1 MQSSVRG
8 FSLGLGVSLLVIVS
22 FLAGGLAD
30 RVFVLKPINYLS
42 GKLRTPL
49 LQSSSEGDQ
58 STPTVLNADE
68 RSVVAVADQASS
80 SVVTIAIVAPPVPR
94 TSLFRDSLRQT
105 LEKDA
110 EKSRDIGT
118 GFVATRD
125 GLIVTNK
132 HVVDLDAEYVV
143 IDRDD
148 KEHKVTK
155 IYRDPF
161 NDLAI
166 LHVEGMSAAPLALG
180 SSDDL
185 RVGQQ
190 VIAIGTALGRF
201 RHTVTTGV
209 VSGLARGI
217 EAGSPFDATLETLEN
232 VIQTDAAI
240 NPGNSGGP
248 LLDSNGQVIGVN
260 VAISAAGENIG
271 FAIPINVVRESIE
284 NFNNTG
290 QFERPLLG
298 IRYRMIPEA
307 VAEGARVP
315 VGAYIIEVDQD
326 SAASEAGV
334 QPQDIITEFD
344 GKSLA
349 ETDLSRAMG
358 DKKIGD
364 KVRFSIWRDGERKDL
379 EATLKRAEQ

>member
-1 MQSSVRG
+1 MQSSIKG
-8 FSLGLGVSLLVIVS
+8 FALGLGVSIIVIVS

-30 RVFVLKPINYLS
+30 RFFVLKPVSLLS
-42 GKLRTPL
+42 GLQKTPL
-49 LQSSSEGDQ
+49 IQQGASQISDA
-58 STPTVLNADE
+58 PTVLKNEE
-68 RSVVAVADQASS
+68 RSVVEVAEQASS
-80 SVVTIAIVAPPVPR
+80 SVVTIAIVNPPVPR
-94 TSLFRDSLRQT
+94 ISLFSDRLRRS
-105 LEKDA
+105 LEKEA

-118 GFVATRD
+118 GFVATSD

-132 HVVDLDAEYVV
+132 HVVDIDAEYLV
-143 IDRDD
+143 IDRDE

-166 LHVEGMSAAPLALG
+166 LQVEGMSAAPLTLG
-180 SSDDL
+180 NSDEL
-185 RVGQQ
+185 KVGQQ

-217 EAGSPFDATLETLEN
+217 EAGSPLDATLETLEN

-248 LLDSNGQVIGVN
+248 LLDSAGKVIGVN
-260 VAISAAGENIG
+260 VAISASGENIG
-271 FAIPINVVRESIE
+271 FAIPINVVRGSIE

-298 IRYRMIPEA
+298 VRYRMIPE
-307 VAEGARVP
+307 VISEEEGVP
-315 VGAYIIEVDQD
+315 VGAYVIEVNQG

-334 QPQDIITEFD
+334 LPRDIITEFD
-344 GKSLA
+344 GKSLS
-349 ETDLSRAMG
+349 EMDLSQAMG
-358 DKKIGD
+358 SKKVGD
-364 KVRFSIWRDGERKDL
+364 RVRFKIWRNGETQNL
-379 EATLKRAEQ
+379 ETTLRRAD

>member
-1 MQSSVRG
+1 MQSSIKG
-8 FSLGLGVSLLVIVS
+8 FALGLGVSIIVIVS

-30 RVFVLKPINYLS
+30 RFFVLKPVSLLS
-42 GKLRTPL
+42 GLQKTPL
-49 LQSSSEGDQ
+49 IEQ
-58 STPTVLNADE
+58 STSQISDAPTVLKTEE
-68 RSVVAVADQASS
+68 RSVVDVAEQASS
-80 SVVTIAIVAPPVPR
+80 SVVTIAIVNPPVPR
-94 TSLFRDSLRQT
+94 ISLFSDRLRRSL
-105 LEKDA
+105 EEEA

-118 GFVATRD
+118 GFVATSD

-132 HVVDLDAEYVV
+132 HVVDIDAEYLV
-143 IDRDD
+143 IDRDE

-166 LHVEGMSAAPLALG
+166 LQVEGMSAAPLVLG
-180 SSDDL
+180 NSDEL
-185 RVGQQ
+185 KVGQQ

-217 EAGSPFDATLETLEN
+217 EAGSPLDPTLETLEN

-248 LLDSNGQVIGVN
+248 LLDSAGKVIGVN

-271 FAIPINVVRESIE
+271 FAIPINVVRGSIE

-298 IRYRMIPEA
+298 VRYRMIPE
-307 VAEGARVP
+307 VISEEEGVP
-315 VGAYIIEVDQD
+315 VGAYVFEVNQG

-334 QPQDIITEFD
+334 LPMDIITEFD
-344 GKSLA
+344 GKNLA
-349 ETDLSRAMG
+349 ELDLSQAMG
-358 DKKIGD
+358 SKKVGD
-364 KVRFSIWRDGERKDL
+364 RVRFKIWRNGETQNL
-379 EATLKRAEQ
+379 ETTLRRAE